1 MIKSVEFDTSHDSN
15 SLSTILSDPDFVLP
29 RLFPPIKQVTKSET
43 SFDAKGR
50 FMGMKF
56 NMHGNVLKGTEII
69 YAFHLGAGGG
79 EGEGRLTIRLLPGKV
94 ALRFEYE
101 GWMERVS
108 GIFFMQRWF
117 ENFGKSLEEEVRME
131 RIKRK
136 L

>member
-1 MIKSVEFDTSHDSN
+1 
-15 SLSTILSDPDFVLP
+15 
-29 RLFPPIKQVTKSET
+29 
-43 SFDAKGR
+43 
-50 FMGMKF
+50 MGMKF
-56 NMHGNVLKGTEII
+56 NIHGNVLKGTEII

-79 EGEGRLTIRLLPGKV
+79 EGEGRLTIRLLQGKV

-108 GIFFMQRWF
+108 GIFFMERWF